1 MNLPTAPGG
10 FEVDVMELEVE
21 VPPGKLLTY
30 DLRSLASSLYILDT
44 ACMAVE
50 TDGLTRALVTVYA
63 APPLDK
69 LDPVRGEDLVMDDQG
84 WLTVG
89 RYHDGQPAQIRLYV
103 PGSGAQRGALFGTT
117 GAGKSRALQLI
128 LAAEKRS
135 GIATWL
141 ADLKAGQ
148 SVPEAAGQVDWRV
161 TTQEG
166 LLAML
171 QAAVRVAEERM
182 SRYAAM
188 GRSSFLINR
197 PDPLLSVRI
206 DEANRALEKGAPYRD
221 KVAALIKELGRT
233 GRSVGVGI
241 SIAAQASHVD
251 ELGGSDTLRG
261 MLKEGDTILLRW
273 SSSMMQSLVSDG
285 LLPPGTHIV
294 PIPKRTGP
302 PVLRSRFATVRPR
315 AKVPRGTTGGM
326 AYLLGS
332 DRPTAM
338 MRFFPVGSMHEVEG
352 LDPLILDLYGPGEP
366 AHLEVT
372 SHEAAGPAYLT
383 RDGDGPA
390 ELVAAAQEQTQALVE
405 EAAAEQKTSTSGRA
419 PIAVRIMRALEEAAE
434 AADGDDT
441 EGAGALDFD
450 EILAAVN
457 ADGGKPVGAASVR
470 NNLSVLSRGDR
481 IAALGGGRYTL
492 PA

>member
-1 MNLPTAPGG
+1 MTIATAPAPLGLD
-10 FEVDVMELEVE
+10 VDVMELEVQ

-30 DLRSLASSLYILDT
+30 DLRALASSLEILDT
-44 ACMAVE
+44 SCMAVE
-50 TDGLTRALVTVYA
+50 TDGLTRALVTIYRD
-63 APPLDK
+63 PPLEK
-69 LDPVRGEDLVMDDQG
+69 LEPIRGEDLVIDAQG

-135 GIATWL
+135 GIVSWL
-141 ADLKAGQ
+141 ADLKGGQ

-182 SRYAAM
+182 RRYAAM
-188 GRSSFLINR
+188 GRSSFIINR

-261 MLKEGDTILLRW
+261 MLKEGETILLRW

-294 PIPKRTGP
+294 PIPKRSGP
-302 PVLRSRFATVRPR
+302 PLLRSRFAS
-315 AKVPRGTTGGM
+315 ARGMVKPKPGGNTGGM

-366 AHLEVT
+366 AHLEAT
-372 SHEAAGPAYLT
+372 SHEAAGAAYLT

-390 ELVAAAQEQTQALVE
+390 HLVE
-405 EAAAEQKTSTSGRA
+405 AAKEETKRLAEQAAAEQKTAGTGKA
-419 PIAVRIMRALEEAAE
+419 TVAARIVRALED
-434 AADGDDT
+434 ADEDEDGQQ
-441 EGAGALDFD
+441 ALDFAA
-450 EILAAVN
+450 LFAAVN
-457 ADGGKPVGAASVR
+457 DDGGKLVGAPVLR
-470 NNLSVLSRGDR
+470 NALNALGKADR
-481 IAALGGGRYTL
+481 IVALGGGRYTL
-492 PA
+492 PS